1 MPSAHPVL
9 ELVGVLIL
17 LLVEVDEV
25 VGDPLQVTVAHGPGD
40 AE

>member
-1 MPSAHPVL
+1 ML

-17 LLVEVDEV
+17 LLVQIDEV
-25 VGDPLQVTVAHGPGD
+25 VGDPLQVAVLHGPGD